1 MPFTVEDF
9 NDLLRLLNE
18 RPDWQERLR
27 RVIMPPE
34 LFRLPA
40 LIDEL
45 AEINRAERERVA
57 RLEAAQQATRQE
69 VRDGFVETG
78 QRLDLVEGRVG
89 KVESEL
95 AAFRTETHER
105 FDRVDKRF
113 DAVDQRFDAVDQ
125 RFDVVDQRFNTMDRR
140 FDRTDASL
148 LRVSQDVGNLK
159 GDGTEQKYRNNVA
172 WFRDLLTQPVA
183 LSTDEVARF
192 LDNEVAAGRLVQGES
207 RRIERA
213 DLILRSAAPQT
224 TAFLVVEVSWLVE
237 ERDVRRALDRASL
250 LRKAGYEAGAAVAG
264 QRIEAGARLL
274 ADRLGVGR
282 VIDDE
287 REAEDVA
294 DDDRL

>member
-1 MPFTVEDF
+1 
-9 NDLLRLLNE
+9 
-18 RPDWQERLR
+18 
-27 RVIMPPE
+27 
-34 LFRLPA
+34 
-40 LIDEL
+40 
-45 AEINRAERERVA
+45 
-57 RLEAAQQATRQE
+57 
-69 VRDGFVETG
+69 
-78 QRLDLVEGRVG
+78 
-89 KVESEL
+89 
-95 AAFRTETHER
+95 
-105 FDRVDKRF
+105 
-113 DAVDQRFDAVDQ
+113 
-125 RFDVVDQRFNTMDRR
+125 
-140 FDRTDASL
+140 
-148 LRVSQDVGNLK
+148 
-159 GDGTEQKYRNNVA
+159 
-172 WFRDLLTQPVA
+172 VA